1 MNADVRRVWQG
12 FWQLADP
19 KIWIASTVPMVV
31 GAAFA
36 FGSTGRFDLYWFIV
50 ALIAVYCIEIGKN
63 AVNEWVD
70 YKSGVDRFITP
81 DKRTPFSGG
90 KKTIVDGKLTLPEV
104 VMIAVVTFA
113 VACGIGLYIM
123 FFKEMGIFWI
133 GIAGV
138 LLSIFYSLPPFKLAY
153 RGLGEVTV
161 GLTFG
166 PLIVLGIYCLQTGR
180 VDLSALWVSIP
191 IGILIANVLWINQFP
206 DYEADAQGNKRNWLV
221 RLGKEKGVKVFA
233 LLFLAAYL
241 WFILLAVILRN
252 PFWLLGLVSV
262 PLAVRAVKVAGQYY
276 NDIPRLTEAN
286 LRMVQVYQLTGLTMT
301 VAAIL
306 GRFI

>member
-166 PLIVLGIYCLQTGR
+166 PLIVLGIYYLQTGR

>member
-1 MNADVRRVWQG
+1 MNVDVKRVWQG

-36 FGSTGRFDLYWFIV
+36 FGSTGKFDIYWFIV
-50 ALIAVYCIEIGKN
+50 ALTAVYCIEIGKN

-70 YKSGVDRFITP
+70 YLSGVDRFVTP

-90 KKTIVDGKLTLPEV
+90 KKTIVDEKLTPSEV
-104 VMIAVVTFA
+104 VMIALVTFLI
-113 VACGIGLYIM
+113 ACGIGLYII
-123 FFKEMGIFWI
+123 FFKEIGVLWI
-133 GIAGV
+133 GIAGI
-138 LLSIFYSLPPFKLAY
+138 LLSILYSLPPFKLAY

-166 PLIVLGIYCLQTGR
+166 PLIVLGIYCLQTGKM
-180 VDLSALWVSIP
+180 DLSALWVSLP

-206 DYEADAQGNKRNWLV
+206 DYEADLQGNKRNWVV
-221 RLGKEKGVKVFA
+221 RLGKEKSVKVFA
-233 LLFLAAYL
+233 ILFLIAYL
-241 WFILLAVILRN
+241 WFILLAIVLKN
-252 PFWLLGLVSV
+252 PFWLLGLISV
-262 PLAVRAVKVAGQYY
+262 PLAVRAVRVAQQHY
-276 NDIPRLTEAN
+276 NDIPKLTEAN

-301 VAAIL
+301 IAAVL

>member
-113 VACGIGLYIM
+113 IACGIGLYIM
-123 FFKEMGIFWI
+123 FFREMGIFWI

-206 DYEADAQGNKRNWLV
+206 DYEADARGNKRNWLV

-241 WFILLAVILRN
+241 WFILLAIVLKN
-252 PFWLLGLVSV
+252 PFWLLGLASV
-262 PLAVRAVKVAGQYY
+262 PLAVRAVRVARQHYD
-276 NDIPRLTEAN
+276 DIPKLMEAN

-306 GRFI
+306 GRFV

>member
-1 MNADVRRVWQG
+1 MKADAKRIWQG

-36 FGSTGRFDLYWFIV
+36 FGRTGRFDLYWFIV

-90 KKTIVDGKLTLPEV
+90 KKTIVDGKLTLSEV
-104 VMIAVVTFA
+104 VMIAVVTF
-113 VACGIGLYIM
+113 VIACMIGLYIM
-123 FFKEMGIFWI
+123 FFKEMGILWI

-206 DYEADAQGNKRNWLV
+206 DYEADARGNKRNWLV

-241 WFILLAVILRN
+241 WFILLAIVLKN
-252 PFWLLGLVSV
+252 PFWLLGLASV
-262 PLAVRAVKVAGQYY
+262 PLAVRAVRVARQHYD
-276 NDIPRLTEAN
+276 DIPRLTEAN
-286 LRMVQVYQLTGLTMT
+286 LRMVQVYQLTGLTMIL
-301 VAAIL
+301 AAIL
-306 GRFI
+306 GRFV

>member
-1 MNADVRRVWQG
+1 MKADAKRIWQG

-63 AVNEWVD
+63 AVNEGVD

-90 KKTIVDGKLTLPEV
+90 KKTIVDGKLTLSEV
-104 VMIAVVTFA
+104 VMIAVVTF
-113 VACGIGLYIM
+113 VIACIIGLYIM
-123 FFKEMGIFWI
+123 FFREMGIFWI

-153 RGLGEVTV
+153 RGLGEATV

-166 PLIVLGIYCLQTGR
+166 PLIVLGIYYLQTGR

-206 DYEADAQGNKRNWLV
+206 DYEADARGNKRNWLV
-221 RLGKEKGVKVFA
+221 RLDKEKGVKVFA

-241 WFILLAVILRN
+241 WFILLAIVLKN
-252 PFWLLGLVSV
+252 PFWLLGLASV
-262 PLAVRAVKVAGQYY
+262 PLAVRAVRVARQHYD
-276 NDIPRLTEAN
+276 DIPRLTEAN

-306 GRFI
+306 GRFV

>member
-70 YKSGVDRFITP
+70 YTSGVDRFITP

-90 KKTIVDGKLTLPEV
+90 KKTIVDGKLTLSEV
-104 VMIAVVTFA
+104 VMIAVVTF
-113 VACGIGLYIM
+113 VIACVIGLYIM
-123 FFKEMGIFWI
+123 FFKERGIFWI

-138 LLSIFYSLPPFKLAY
+138 LLSILYSLPPFKLAY
-153 RGLGEVTV
+153 RGFGEVTV

-166 PLIVLGIYCLQTGR
+166 PLIVLGIYYLQTGR

-206 DYEADAQGNKRNWLV
+206 DYEADARGNKRNWLV
-221 RLGKEKGVKVFA
+221 RLGKKKGVKVFA

-241 WFILLAVILRN
+241 WFILLAIVLKN
-252 PFWLLGLVSV
+252 PFWLLGLASV
-262 PLAVRAVKVAGQYY
+262 PLAVRAVRVARQHYD
-276 NDIPRLTEAN
+276 DIPRLTEAN

-306 GRFI
+306 GRFV

>member
-90 KKTIVDGKLTLPEV
+90 KKTIVDGKLTLSEV

-166 PLIVLGIYCLQTGR
+166 PLIVLGIYYLQTGR